1 MKTYFR
7 LLEFASP
14 LKSFAILYTLFSVL
28 SIIFGMFTF
37 ALIIPLLDI
46 IFNQVESVEKIV
58 LPEARL
64 DFKYLREL
72 FEYFFHTQI
81 KENGKKG
88 ALLFVCVVVISCNLL
103 TNLFRYLSTVLIIKT
118 KSRLM
123 LKMRK
128 DVYQKILNLHLGFF
142 SNERKGELMARF
154 FNDINAV
161 EGGVVN
167 TMQNILKDPL
177 TVIAY
182 LVLLFNISWELTLV
196 SLIIFPISGF
206 IISAIAKRLKRDSL
220 ESQMSFGRL
229 YSMVDETI
237 GGMRIIMS
245 FTAQSLMQGKFDHE
259 NQHNNRVSRK
269 MQYNRDLASPL
280 SEVLGITVVASIL
293 WIGGNI
299 VLEGNTSLT
308 ASAFIVYL
316 TVFSQILSPAKSFSN
331 TFSTIT
337 TSLVSGKRVL
347 DLLDTPSKITEN
359 LLSKEIK
366 MLEKGISFNNVSFK
380 YLDDEVLKNIHLH
393 IPKGKTVALV
403 GQSGSGKSTMAD
415 LVPRFYDVT
424 SGDLLIDDTNV
435 KNIKIESLRN
445 MIGIVSQESILFND
459 TIYNNILFGKPNA
472 TKEEVEQ
479 AAKIANAHE
488 FIIKSEQGYQTNIGD
503 RGIKLSGGQRQRLS
517 IARAVLKN
525 PPILILDEATSALDT
540 ESEKLV
546 QDALNNLMKSRTS
559 IVIAHRL
566 STIHAADLIVVL
578 DKGQIVET
586 GNHQELMN
594 NKGIYY
600 KLNQLQGVNE

>member
-7 LLEFASP
+7 LLEFAYP
-14 LKSFAILYTLFSVL
+14 IKGFAALYILFSVL

-46 IFNQVESVEKIV
+46 IFDQNVVFQKTT
-58 LPEARL
+58 LPEFKL
-64 DFKYLREL
+64 DFNYLKQL
-72 FEYFFHTQI
+72 FEFYFQKQI
-81 KENGKKG
+81 NENGRKG
-88 ALLFVCVVVISCNLL
+88 ALLFVCLVVISCNLF
-103 TNLFRYLSTVLIIKT
+103 TNLFRYFSNVLIIKT

-123 LKMRK
+123 LRMRQA
-128 DVYQKILNLHLGFF
+128 VYEKILNLHLGFF

-167 TMQNILKDPL
+167 TLQNILKDPL

-182 LVLLFNISWELTLV
+182 LILLFSLSWELTLI
-196 SLIIFPISGF
+196 SLIIFPISGL
-206 IISAIAKRLKRDSL
+206 IISTISKKLKRDSL
-220 ESQMSFGRL
+220 ESQLSFGRL
-229 YSMVDETI
+229 YSLVDETI
-237 GGMRIIMS
+237 GGMRIIMG
-245 FTAQSLMQGKFDHE
+245 FTAQSLMKGKFDHE
-259 NQHNNRVSRK
+259 NHFNNKVSRK

-280 SEVLGITVVASIL
+280 SEVLGISVVASIL
-293 WIGGNI
+293 WIGGNM
-299 VLEGNTSLT
+299 VLDDNTALK
-308 ASAFIVYL
+308 ASAFISYL
-316 TVFSQILSPAKSFSN
+316 IVFSQILSPAKSFSS

-337 TSLVSGKRVL
+337 TSLVSGRRVL
-347 DLLDTPSKITEN
+347 ELLDTTSRIENIGEAKKIQH
-359 LLSKEIK
+359 IAQ
-366 MLEKGISFNNVSFK
+366 GITFNNVSFK
-380 YLDDEVLKNIHLH
+380 YLEDEVLQNINLN
-393 IPKGKTVALV
+393 IPKGKTIALV

-415 LVPRFYDVT
+415 LIPRFYDVT
-424 SGDLLIDDTNV
+424 SGELMIDGENV
-435 KNIKIESLRN
+435 KNLSVESLRG

-459 TIYNNILFGKPNA
+459 TIYNNILFGRPNA

-479 AAKIANAHE
+479 AAKIANAHL
-488 FIIKSEQGYQTNIGD
+488 FIINSENGYETNIGD

-546 QDALNNLMKSRTS
+546 QDALNNLMKNRTS
-559 IVIAHRL
+559 VVIAHRL

-578 DKGQIVET
+578 EKGKIVET
-586 GNHQELMN
+586 GNHQELMAQ
-594 NKGIYY
+594 KGIYF